1 MARIL
6 LGVSGGIAAYK
17 AVELARLAIKAGH
30 VVRVV
35 QTPDSVRFV
44 GKATFE
50 GITGAPVLTDQFE
63 HDPAAGAF
71 PDQPRPSHDPISH
84 LALVE
89 NCDVLVVA
97 PATANTIAKLAQGMA
112 DNMLTALALG
122 CRRPIV
128 VAPAMNN
135 EMYLSPATTENLA
148 VLRDRGVVVVEPDT
162 GELASKGEYGIG
174 RLPEPPALLDA
185 IEDAL
190 AAGGAPNPPPRPLT
204 GRNVLVTAGGTREP
218 IDAVRFVGNRSSGK
232 MGFAVA
238 EAAAARGADVT
249 VIAANVALARSPRI
263 RYVDVE
269 TAAQLEAAAR
279 ERFSA
284 CDVLVMAAAVADFRP
299 AQAEQGKIKKAGREG
314 LQIDLEPT
322 ADVLAALSELRRPGQ
337 ILVGFAA
344 ETGANM
350 LDEAQ
355 RKLDNKRL
363 DMVVANDV
371 SDPAIGFESDDNA
384 VTLVTADG
392 RTPVARAAKAEIA
405 AAIVDACERLVEAG
419 STPTRAGN
427 SP

>member
-30 VVRVV
+30 SVRVV

-84 LALVE
+84 LALAE

-112 DNMLTALALG
+112 DNMLTGLALG

-135 EMYLSPATTENLA
+135 DMYLSPATTENLA
-148 VLRDRGVVVVEPDT
+148 VLRDRGVTVIEPET
-162 GELASKGEYGIG
+162 GELASKGEHGIG
-174 RLPEPPALLDA
+174 RLPDPQSLLAA

-190 AAGGAPNPPPRPLT
+190 AAGGVPSPPPRPLT
-204 GRNVLVTAGGTREP
+204 GSKVLVTAGGTREP

-238 EAAAARGADVT
+238 EAAAVRGAEVT
-249 VIAANVALARSPRI
+249 VIAANVALPRSPRL
-263 RYVDVE
+263 RYVDVT
-269 TAAQLEAAAR
+269 TAAELEAAAR
-279 ERFSA
+279 EHFA
-284 CDVLVMAAAVADFRP
+284 QCDLLVMTAAVADFRP
-299 AQAEQGKIKKAGREG
+299 AQAEHGKIKKAGRDT
-314 LQIDLEPT
+314 LHLDLEPT
-322 ADVLAALSELRRPGQ
+322 TDVLSALAAQRRPGQ

-344 ETGANM
+344 ETGTNM

-355 RKLDNKRL
+355 RKLEQKGL

-371 SDPAIGFESDDNA
+371 SDPKIGFESDDNA
-384 VTLVTADG
+384 VTLVTAAG
-392 RTPVARAAKAEIA
+392 RTPVARAGKVEVA
-405 AAIVDACERLVEAG
+405 AAIVAACEQLVEAAATG
-419 STPTRAGN
+419 ARAGN